1 MRINCHT
8 DATTLWLDHHEQLRA
23 YLTRRLGDA
32 ELAAELTQRT
42 LLKVIDSCCSGT
54 ELRNV
59 KSWLYQI
66 ARNVVADHYRELTKA
81 GAGPQDVS
89 IPGEDRAVAS
99 RDGDDLWRQM
109 ARHLYPLLRLLPE
122 AYATPL
128 RLADLEGLPQQ
139 EVAERLGLGL
149 SATKS
154 RIQRARVM
162 LREQIAACSHLELD
176 ERGRPVDFAIR
187 DDCACL
193 QEPFPKKC

>member
-1 MRINCHT
+1 MRITHYT
-8 DATTLWLDHHEQLRA
+8 DATTLWLDHQEQLRA

-59 KSWLYQI
+59 RSWLYQI
-66 ARNVVADHYRELTKA
+66 ARNTLADHYRELAKA
-81 GAGPQDVS
+81 GAGPQDGNV
-89 IPGEDRAVAS
+89 PDEDWAVAS
-99 RDGDDLWRQM
+99 TEQDLWQQM

-139 EVAERLGLGL
+139 EVADRLGLGL
-149 SATKS
+149 SAAKS
-154 RIQRARVM
+154 RIQRARLL

-176 ERGRPVDFAIR
+176 REGRPVDFAIR
-187 DDCACL
+187 EDCACL
-193 QEPFPKKC
+193 QYPFSEKC

>member
-1 MRINCHT
+1 MQITRHQ
-8 DATTLWLDHHEQLRA
+8 DATTLWLAHHKQLQA

-32 ELAAELTQRT
+32 VLAEELTHRT

-59 KSWLYQI
+59 KSWLYHI
-66 ARNVVADHYRELTKA
+66 ARNVMADHYRELTKT
-81 GAGPQDVS
+81 GAGPQDGNS
-89 IPGEDRAVAS
+89 EGDRAMAPTEQ
-99 RDGDDLWRQM
+99 DLWQQM

-122 AYATPL
+122 TYATPL

-176 ERGRPVDFAIR
+176 ERGRPLDFAIR

-193 QEPFPKKC
+193 QEPSSKKC